1 MTFFLPRPDV
11 PAMLWPHSEQIALP
25 DSANAPQSS
34 EARRFFGFTSWAIAK
49 VALSIIWGMP
59 PSTSMPPHE

>member
-1 MTFFLPRPDV
+1 
-11 PAMLWPHSEQIALP
+11 MLWPHSEQIALP

-34 EARRFFGFTSWAIAK
+34 EARRFFGFTSWAMAK
-49 VALSIIWGMP
+49 VALSIICGIP